1 MKGFA
6 RKDLLFSLCGLNCGL
21 CTMHLGGHCPGCG
34 GGAGNQGCAIARCSR
49 EHGGVE
55 YCWQCGD
62 FHCGRYA
69 GIDAYDSFITHQN
82 RLTDM
87 EKARR
92 IGPAAYQAEQR
103 EKQELLHDLLEN
115 YNDGRRK
122 GFFALAVNLLE
133 LEGLRAVVEQ
143 LAAEP
148 EGVPLK
154 EKAAH
159 AAALLQALAGQ
170 QGIELKLRKKPGTGK
185 S

>member
-21 CTMHLGGHCPGCG
+21 CTMRLGGHCPGCG
-34 GGAGNQGCAIARCSR
+34 GGAGNQSCAIARCSL

-55 YCWQCGD
+55 YCWQCGE
-62 FHCGRYA
+62 FPCGRYA

-82 RLTDM
+82 RMADM

-103 EKQELLHDLLEN
+103 EKQGILRFLLEN
-115 YNDGRRK
+115 CNDGRRK

-133 LEGLRAVVEQ
+133 LEGLRSAVEQ

-148 EGVPLK
+148 GERSSK

-170 QGIELKLRKKPGTGK
+170 RGVELKLRKKPGTCK